1 MTKERFKVHEG
12 VFDEFT
18 LKTLEVLKRKHYFD
32 EFGSAIKTGKE
43 GDVYLAMSDPDLEN
57 KEGKRYAIKLF
68 RMTSANFKKISSYIQ
83 RDYRFKTIRGNTRKV
98 ILMWAQKEYRNL
110 LKAYQAGV
118 RVPYPYK
125 QMNNVIVMDY
135 ISGGMLKDV
144 VLENPEEFFDDLL
157 EQLYL
162 FRHDAQL
169 IHGDLSEFNILVEDQ
184 LPVIIDVGQAMT
196 IKNEDDFKEF
206 YDLYV
211 RDVERIVY
219 YFTKRYQ
226 LKITLDDVLKRLDLE
241 ESNN

>member
-18 LKTLEVLKRKHYFD
+18 LKTLEILKRKHYFD
-32 EFGSAIKTGKE
+32 EFSRAIKTGKE
-43 GDVYLAMSDPDLEN
+43 GDVYLAMSEPESEED
-57 KEGKRYAIKLF
+57 EGKKYAIKMF

-144 VLENPEEFFDDLL
+144 VLEHPEEFFEDLL
-157 EQLYL
+157 EQLFL
-162 FRHDAQL
+162 LRHDAQL

-196 IKNEDDFKEF
+196 IKNNDDFKEF
-206 YDLYV
+206 YDLYL
-211 RDVERIVY
+211 RDVKRVVE
-219 YFTKRYQ
+219 YFTKRYS
-226 LKITLDDVLKRLDLE
+226 LEITIDDILKRLDLE
-241 ESNN
+241 ESDE